1 MEQASLSL
9 SVNVR
14 QMLLY
19 LYKFA
24 NETLYSCHQ
33 AIRYL
38 MRFQTQYMCGL
49 MNVARNAAF
58 GKEVAKMFL
67 TSLGK
72 EWPKVLLIY
81 NLVHLPVI
89 ENINLKS

>member
-1 MEQASLSL
+1 MEQASPSL
-9 SVNVR
+9 SVNFR

-19 LYKFA
+19 LFKFA

-58 GKEVAKMFL
+58 GKEVAKMVL
-67 TSLGK
+67 TSLSN
-72 EWPKVLLIY
+72 EWPKVLLIF
-81 NLVHLPVI
+81 NPLHLPII
-89 ENINLKS
+89 EKINLNS